1 MRAGLC
7 LDSPEIDVRR
17 DVGLCRLVSEM
28 GDRLGVGSDA
38 RHACQPYLDIH
49 LKISHGARAGA
60 PPVSKGL
67 QMSDKVKKVE
77 LLISGDTIFVRLD
90 DDCVA
95 EIEKAK
101 CEVQFG
107 DGVTQVVI
115 STTATD

>member
-1 MRAGLC
+1 
-7 LDSPEIDVRR
+7 
-17 DVGLCRLVSEM
+17 M

-95 EIEKAK
+95 EIKKAK